1 MTKRCF
7 LGKRQKTKAS
17 ISQLH
22 SINNK
27 NWFNICFF
35 VVFFFIFICTK
46 ILFPISPNIAIKGKK
61 SLKYFFPSL
70 GRFLGGMRLLVL
82 FWCFLIQ
89 MFLNTE
95 TEHCLFTH
103 HTQHLDHINFIKSSL
118 FHFALIITNSLIL
131 SKLQNDDIYI

>member
-1 MTKRCF
+1 M
-7 LGKRQKTKAS
+7 
-17 ISQLH
+17 
-22 SINNK
+22 
-27 NWFNICFF
+27 FF
-35 VVFFFIFICTK
+35 CCFFFIFICTK

-70 GRFLGGMRLLVL
+70 GRFFGGMRLLVL

-131 SKLQNDDIYI
+131 SKLQNDDLYIYKTKKVVYQVWQFSINNFYKKQAQHI